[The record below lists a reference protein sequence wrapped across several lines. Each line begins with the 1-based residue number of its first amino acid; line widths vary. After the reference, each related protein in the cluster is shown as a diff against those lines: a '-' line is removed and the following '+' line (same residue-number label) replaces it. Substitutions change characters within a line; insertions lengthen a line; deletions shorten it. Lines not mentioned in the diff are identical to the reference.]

1 MRVRTMAD
9 VGALIRD
16 AREQAGLT
24 QVELARRARVG
35 REWLI
40 KVESGRT
47 SAEMPRILDVL
58 AQLGL
63 VLDIRAE
70 KHGEPGTRG

>member
-9 VGALIRD
+9 VGALIRE
-16 AREQAGLT
+16 AREQAGIT

-63 VLDIRAE
+63 VLDIQPEER
-70 KHGEPGTRG
+70 